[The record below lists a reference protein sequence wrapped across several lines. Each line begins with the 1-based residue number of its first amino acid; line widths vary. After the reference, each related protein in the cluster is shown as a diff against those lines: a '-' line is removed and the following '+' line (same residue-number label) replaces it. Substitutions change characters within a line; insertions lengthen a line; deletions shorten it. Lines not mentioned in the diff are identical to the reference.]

1 MKEIVL
7 PQKSP
12 TRNSKHSRIL
22 SARVT
27 NETHKKWI
35 KLQCITDESKIRPC
49 DLMEYMV
56 VYFYDEVF
64 GQENEG
70 ENL

>member
-7 PQKSP
+7 PKKSP
-12 TRNSKHSRIL
+12 TRNSKYSRIL

-35 KLQCITDESKIRPC
+35 KLQCITDEAKIRPC

-64 GQENEG
+64 GEED
-70 ENL
+70 E